1 MMDNVIVII
10 FSIISITA
18 TILGILVI
26 IVKGSKWFG
35 ATDVKIDNLQK
46 TVVAQN
52 GTDKALEK
60 RIHEKVEVTDCD
72 KFQSD
77 VSKQLGVIVEH
88 LLEG

>member
-1 MMDNVIVII
+1 MDNVIVII

-35 ATDVKIDNLQK
+35 ATDEKIDNLQK

-72 KFQSD
+72 KFQRNVSD
-77 VSKQLGVIVEH
+77 SLDILVKH
-88 LLEG
+88 ALEE